1 MLKVKNENR
10 MKKKYIEPKMKVIK
24 IDSTDIICTSSDL
37 YQERRGEA
45 PDVDGIEFE

>member
-1 MLKVKNENR
+1 

-24 IDSTDIICTSSDL
+24 IDSTDIMCTSDQ
-37 YQERRGEA
+37 YQERRVEA